1 MKIERSGFS
10 SVKSISNTYRIKK
23 DRTKSDDRSE
33 KKWVTK
39 FADLKL
45 KMADFDIFA
54 SLRGKSVSNLTE
66 TIKNEIPM
74 SDLPKKL
81 SFAPYFS
88 LHDDL
93 PSTDGMGTPLNLASS
108 TFFHPWK

>member
-1 MKIERSGFS
+1 MKLERSGFS
-10 SVKSISNTYRIKK
+10 SVKSISNTYRIKE
-23 DRTKSDDRSE
+23 DRRKSVDHSE
-33 KKWVTK
+33 KNLVPK
-39 FADLKL
+39 FAGLKL

-54 SLRGKSVSNLTE
+54 NLRGKSISDLTE
-66 TIKNEIPM
+66 TIKNEIAM

-93 PSTDGMGTPLNLASS
+93 PSTDGLGTPLNLASS